1 MKPLAD
7 RLRPITLDDVVGQ
20 KHLIGNNKILR
31 RIIEKKEIP
40 NMIFFGPSGVGKTT
54 ISNIIASQTDKKLF
68 KLNATTASLKD
79 IEDITKSLDSL
90 YGYKGVVLYLD
101 EIQNF
106 NKRQQQSLLSYLEN
120 GQITLIAST
129 TENPYFSVYSAI
141 ISRCLIFE
149 FKPLDSGD
157 IYSGLKNAINTLNEE
172 KSLNITYDIDALKTI
187 SNMSKGD
194 LRKAINILDILIKST
209 LKHTIHIDLN
219 SVLELNTESF
229 FMDESKYYDYISM
242 LQKSIRGSDTDASIL
257 ALGVLLKTGHFDD
270 IIRRLLV
277 IASEDCGL
285 AMGNMYSS
293 FFSLIQSA
301 KLVGM
306 PEAKIILSHAVIL
319 LSTSPKSNSAYTA
332 ISRAIDDIEKKDIGS
347 VLNHLKDCHY
357 EGAKKLG
364 VKGYKYPHDYPNNYV
379 KQEYMPENLKGSVY
393 YTPGNN
399 KYEKALKTYWDNI
412 KNHEV
417 N

>member
-1 MKPLAD
+1 MRPLAD
-7 RLRPITLDDVVGQ
+7 KIRPKTLDNVVGQ

-54 ISNIIASQTDKKLF
+54 ISNIIVNQTDKKLF

-79 IEDITKSLDSL
+79 IEDITKKLDNL
-90 YGYKGVVLYLD
+90 YGYNGVVLYLD

-106 NKRQQQSLLSYLEN
+106 NKRQQQSLLSYIEN

-129 TENPYFSVYSAI
+129 TENPYFSVYSAL

-149 FKPLDSGD
+149 FKPLNSDD
-157 IYSGLKNAINTLNEE
+157 IFLGLKNTINSLNEQE
-172 KSLNITYDIDALKTI
+172 SLNISYDIDALKKI
-187 SNMSKGD
+187 SILSKGD
-194 LRKAINILDILIKST
+194 LRKAINILDVLIKSN
-209 LKHTIHIDLN
+209 LKHNIHIDLT

-257 ALGVLLKTGHFDD
+257 ALSVLLKTGHFDD

-293 FFSLIQSA
+293 FFSLINAA
-301 KLVGM
+301 KMVGM
-306 PEAKIILSHAVIL
+306 PEAKIILAHAVIL
-319 LSTSPKSNSAYTA
+319 LSTSPKSNSAYVA
-332 ISRAIDDIEKKDIGS
+332 ISKAFNDIEKKDIGP
-347 VLNHLKDCHY
+347 VLNHLRDCHY
-357 EGAKKLG
+357 EGSKKLG
-364 VKGYKYPHDYPNNYV
+364 ITGYKYPHDYPNHYV
-379 KQEYMPENLKGSVY
+379 KQDYMPDNLKGTTY
-393 YTPGNN
+393 YTPCDN
-399 KYEKALKTYWDNI
+399 KYENSLKEYWSKI
-412 KNHEV
+412 K
-417 N
+417 

>member
-1 MKPLAD
+1 MRPLAD
-7 RLRPITLDDVVGQ
+7 KIRPKTLDNVVGQ

-54 ISNIIASQTDKKLF
+54 ISNIIVNQTDKKLF

-79 IEDITKSLDSL
+79 IEDITKNLDNL
-90 YGYKGVVLYLD
+90 YGYNGVVLYLD

-106 NKRQQQSLLSYLEN
+106 NKRQQQSLLSYIEN

-129 TENPYFSVYSAI
+129 TENPYFSVYSAL

-149 FKPLDSGD
+149 FKPLNSDD
-157 IYSGLKNAINTLNEE
+157 IFLGLKNTINSLNEQE
-172 KSLNITYDIDALKTI
+172 SLNISYDIDALKKI
-187 SNMSKGD
+187 SILSKGD
-194 LRKAINILDILIKST
+194 LRKAINILDVLIKSN
-209 LKHTIHIDLN
+209 LKHNIHIDLT

-257 ALGVLLKTGHFDD
+257 ALSILLKTGHFDD

-293 FFSLIQSA
+293 FFSLINAA
-301 KLVGM
+301 KMVGM
-306 PEAKIILSHAVIL
+306 PEAKIILAHAVIL
-319 LSTSPKSNSAYTA
+319 LSTSPKSNSAYVA
-332 ISRAIDDIEKKDIGS
+332 ISKAFNDIEKKDIGP
-347 VLNHLKDCHY
+347 VLNHLRNCHY
-357 EGAKKLG
+357 EGSKKLG
-364 VKGYKYPHDYPNNYV
+364 ITGYKYPHDYPNHYV
-379 KQEYMPENLKGSVY
+379 KQDYMPDNLKGTTY
-393 YTPGNN
+393 YTPCDN
-399 KYEKALKTYWDNI
+399 KYENSLKEYWSKI
-412 KNHEV
+412 K
-417 N
+417 

>member
-1 MKPLAD
+1 MRPLAD
-7 RLRPITLDDVVGQ
+7 KIRPKTLDNVVGQ

-54 ISNIIASQTDKKLF
+54 ISNIIVNQTDKKLF

-79 IEDITKSLDSL
+79 IEDITKNLDNL
-90 YGYKGVVLYLD
+90 YGYNGVVLYLD

-106 NKRQQQSLLSYLEN
+106 NKRQQQSLLSYIEN

-129 TENPYFSVYSAI
+129 TENPYFSVYSAL

-149 FKPLDSGD
+149 FKPLNSDD
-157 IYSGLKNAINTLNEE
+157 IFLGLKNTINSLNEQE
-172 KSLNITYDIDALKTI
+172 SLNISYDIDALKKI
-187 SNMSKGD
+187 SILSKGD
-194 LRKAINILDILIKST
+194 LRKAINILDVLIKSN
-209 LKHTIHIDLN
+209 LRHNIHIDLT

-229 FMDESKYYDYISM
+229 FMDQSKYYDYISM

-257 ALGVLLKTGHFDD
+257 ALSVLLKTGHFDD

-293 FFSLIQSA
+293 FFSLINAA
-301 KLVGM
+301 KMVGM
-306 PEAKIILSHAVIL
+306 PEAKIILAHAVIL
-319 LSTSPKSNSAYTA
+319 LSTSPKSNSAYVA
-332 ISRAIDDIEKKDIGS
+332 ISKAFNDIEKKDIGP
-347 VLNHLKDCHY
+347 VLNHLRDCHY
-357 EGAKKLG
+357 EGSKKLG
-364 VKGYKYPHDYPNNYV
+364 ITGYKYPHDYPNHYV
-379 KQEYMPENLKGSVY
+379 KQDYMPDNLKGTTY
-393 YTPGNN
+393 YTPCDN
-399 KYEKALKTYWDNI
+399 K
-412 KNHEV
+412 
-417 N
+417 

>member
-1 MKPLAD
+1 MRPLAD
-7 RLRPITLDDVVGQ
+7 KIRPKTLDNVVGQ

-54 ISNIIASQTDKKLF
+54 ISNIIVNQTDKKLF

-79 IEDITKSLDSL
+79 IEDITKNLDNL
-90 YGYKGVVLYLD
+90 YGYNGVVLYLD

-106 NKRQQQSLLSYLEN
+106 NKRQQQSLLSYIEN

-129 TENPYFSVYSAI
+129 TENPYFSVYSAL

-149 FKPLDSGD
+149 FKPLNSDD
-157 IYSGLKNAINTLNEE
+157 IFLGLKNTINSLNEQE
-172 KSLNITYDIDALKTI
+172 SLNISYDIDALKKI
-187 SNMSKGD
+187 SILSKGD
-194 LRKAINILDILIKST
+194 LRKAINILDILIKSN
-209 LKHTIHIDLN
+209 LKHNIHIDLT

-257 ALGVLLKTGHFDD
+257 ALSVLLKTGHFDD

-293 FFSLIQSA
+293 FFSLINAA
-301 KLVGM
+301 KMVGM
-306 PEAKIILSHAVIL
+306 PEAKIILAHAVIL
-319 LSTSPKSNSAYTA
+319 LSTSPKSNSAYVA
-332 ISRAIDDIEKKDIGS
+332 ISKAFNDIEKKDIGP
-347 VLNHLKDCHY
+347 VLNHLRDCHY
-357 EGAKKLG
+357 EGSKKLG
-364 VKGYKYPHDYPNNYV
+364 ITGYKYPHDYPNHYV
-379 KQEYMPENLKGSVY
+379 KQDYMPDNLKGTTY
-393 YTPGNN
+393 YTPCDN
-399 KYEKALKTYWDNI
+399 KYENSLKEYWSKI
-412 KNHEV
+412 K
-417 N
+417 

>member
-1 MKPLAD
+1 MRPLAD
-7 RLRPITLDDVVGQ
+7 KIRPKTLDNVVGQ

-54 ISNIIASQTDKKLF
+54 ISNIIVNQTDKKLF

-79 IEDITKSLDSL
+79 IEDITKNLDNL
-90 YGYKGVVLYLD
+90 YGYNGVVLYLD

-106 NKRQQQSLLSYLEN
+106 NKRQQQSLLSYIEN

-129 TENPYFSVYSAI
+129 TENPYFSVYSAL

-149 FKPLDSGD
+149 FKPLNSDD
-157 IYSGLKNAINTLNEE
+157 IFLGLKNTINSLNEQE
-172 KSLNITYDIDALKTI
+172 SLNISNDIDALKKI
-187 SNMSKGD
+187 SILSKGD
-194 LRKAINILDILIKST
+194 LRKAINILDVLIKSN
-209 LKHTIHIDLN
+209 LKHNIHIDLT

-257 ALGVLLKTGHFDD
+257 ALSVLLKTGHFDD

-293 FFSLIQSA
+293 FFSLINAA
-301 KLVGM
+301 KMVGM
-306 PEAKIILSHAVIL
+306 PEAKIILAHAVIL
-319 LSTSPKSNSAYTA
+319 LSTSPKSNSAYVA
-332 ISRAIDDIEKKDIGS
+332 ISKAFNDIEKKDIGP
-347 VLNHLKDCHY
+347 VLNHLRDCHY
-357 EGAKKLG
+357 EGSKKLG
-364 VKGYKYPHDYPNNYV
+364 ITGYKYPHDYPNHYV
-379 KQEYMPENLKGSVY
+379 KQDYMPDNLKGTTY
-393 YTPGNN
+393 YTPCDN
-399 KYEKALKTYWDNI
+399 KYENSLKEYWSKI
-412 KNHEV
+412 K
-417 N
+417 

>member
-1 MKPLAD
+1 MRPLAD
-7 RLRPITLDDVVGQ
+7 KIRPKTLDNVVGQ

-54 ISNIIASQTDKKLF
+54 ISNIIVNQTDKKLF

-79 IEDITKSLDSL
+79 IEDITKNLDNL
-90 YGYKGVVLYLD
+90 YGYNGVVLYLD

-106 NKRQQQSLLSYLEN
+106 NKRQQQSLLSYIEN

-129 TENPYFSVYSAI
+129 TENPYFSVYSAL

-149 FKPLDSGD
+149 FKPLNSDD
-157 IYSGLKNAINTLNEE
+157 IFLGLKNTINSLNEQE
-172 KSLNITYDIDALKTI
+172 SLNISYDIDALKKI
-187 SNMSKGD
+187 SILSKGD
-194 LRKAINILDILIKST
+194 LRKAINILDVLIKSN
-209 LKHTIHIDLN
+209 LRHNIHIDLT

-229 FMDESKYYDYISM
+229 FMDQSKYYDYISM

-257 ALGVLLKTGHFDD
+257 ALSVLLKTGHFDD

-293 FFSLIQSA
+293 FFSLINAA
-301 KLVGM
+301 KMVGM
-306 PEAKIILSHAVIL
+306 PEAKIILAHAVIL
-319 LSTSPKSNSAYTA
+319 LSTSPKSNSAYVA
-332 ISRAIDDIEKKDIGS
+332 ISKAFNDIEKKDIGP
-347 VLNHLKDCHY
+347 VLNHLRDCHY
-357 EGAKKLG
+357 EGSKKLG
-364 VKGYKYPHDYPNNYV
+364 ITGYKYPHDYPNHYV
-379 KQEYMPENLKGSVY
+379 KQDYMPDNLKGTTY
-393 YTPGNN
+393 YTPCNN
-399 KYEKALKTYWDNI
+399 KYENSLKEYWSKI
-412 KNHEV
+412 K
-417 N
+417 

>member
-1 MKPLAD
+1 MRPLAD
-7 RLRPITLDDVVGQ
+7 KIRPKTLDNVVGQ

-54 ISNIIASQTDKKLF
+54 ISNIIVNQTDKKLF

-79 IEDITKSLDSL
+79 IEDITKNLDNL
-90 YGYKGVVLYLD
+90 YGYNGVVLYLD

-106 NKRQQQSLLSYLEN
+106 NKRQQQSLLSYIEN

-129 TENPYFSVYSAI
+129 TENPYFSVYSAL

-149 FKPLDSGD
+149 FKPLNSDD
-157 IYSGLKNAINTLNEE
+157 IFLGLKNTINSLSEQE
-172 KSLNITYDIDALKTI
+172 SLNISYDIDALKKI
-187 SNMSKGD
+187 SILSKGD
-194 LRKAINILDILIKST
+194 LRKAINILDVLIKSN
-209 LKHTIHIDLN
+209 LRHNIHIDLT

-229 FMDESKYYDYISM
+229 FMDQSKYYDYISM

-257 ALGVLLKTGHFDD
+257 ALSVLLKTGHFDD

-293 FFSLIQSA
+293 FFSLINAA
-301 KLVGM
+301 KMVGM
-306 PEAKIILSHAVIL
+306 PEAKIILAHAVIL
-319 LSTSPKSNSAYTA
+319 LSTSPKSNSAYVA
-332 ISRAIDDIEKKDIGS
+332 ISKAFNDIEKKDIGP
-347 VLNHLKDCHY
+347 VLNHLRDCHY
-357 EGAKKLG
+357 EGSKKLG
-364 VKGYKYPHDYPNNYV
+364 ITGYKYPHDYPNHYV
-379 KQEYMPENLKGSVY
+379 KQDYMPDNLKGTTY
-393 YTPGNN
+393 YTPCDN
-399 KYEKALKTYWDNI
+399 KYENSLKEYWSKI
-412 KNHEV
+412 K
-417 N
+417 

>member
-1 MKPLAD
+1 MRPLAD
-7 RLRPITLDDVVGQ
+7 KIRPKTLDNVVGQ

-54 ISNIIASQTDKKLF
+54 ISNIIVNQTDKKLF

-79 IEDITKSLDSL
+79 IEDITKNLDNL
-90 YGYKGVVLYLD
+90 YGYNGVVLYLD

-106 NKRQQQSLLSYLEN
+106 NKRQQQSLLSYIEN

-129 TENPYFSVYSAI
+129 TENPYFSVYSAL

-149 FKPLDSGD
+149 FKPLNSDD
-157 IYSGLKNAINTLNEE
+157 IFLGLKNTINSLNEQE
-172 KSLNITYDIDALKTI
+172 SLNISYDIDALKKI
-187 SNMSKGD
+187 SILSKGD
-194 LRKAINILDILIKST
+194 LRKAINILDVLIKSN
-209 LKHTIHIDLN
+209 LRHNIHIDLT

-229 FMDESKYYDYISM
+229 FMDQSKYYDYISM

-257 ALGVLLKTGHFDD
+257 ALSVLLKTGHLDD

-293 FFSLIQSA
+293 FFSLINAA
-301 KLVGM
+301 KMVGM
-306 PEAKIILSHAVIL
+306 PEAKIILAHAVIL
-319 LSTSPKSNSAYTA
+319 LSTSPKSNSAYVA
-332 ISRAIDDIEKKDIGS
+332 ISKAFNDIEKKDIGP
-347 VLNHLKDCHY
+347 VLNHLRDCHY
-357 EGAKKLG
+357 EGSKKLG
-364 VKGYKYPHDYPNNYV
+364 ITGYKYPHDYPNHYV
-379 KQEYMPENLKGSVY
+379 KQDYMPDNLKGTTY
-393 YTPGNN
+393 YTPCDN
-399 KYEKALKTYWDNI
+399 KYENSLKEYWSKI
-412 KNHEV
+412 R
-417 N
+417 

>member
-1 MKPLAD
+1 MRPLAD
-7 RLRPITLDDVVGQ
+7 KIRPKTLDNVVGQ

-54 ISNIIASQTDKKLF
+54 ISNIIVNQTDKKLF

-79 IEDITKSLDSL
+79 IEDITKNLDNL
-90 YGYKGVVLYLD
+90 YGYNGVVLYLD

-106 NKRQQQSLLSYLEN
+106 NKRQQQSLLSYIEN

-129 TENPYFSVYSAI
+129 TENPYFSVYSAL

-149 FKPLDSGD
+149 FKPLNSDD
-157 IYSGLKNAINTLNEE
+157 IFLGLKNTINSLNEQE
-172 KSLNITYDIDALKTI
+172 SLNISYDIDALKKI
-187 SNMSKGD
+187 SILSKGD
-194 LRKAINILDILIKST
+194 LRKAINILDILIKSN
-209 LKHTIHIDLN
+209 LKHNIHIDLT

-257 ALGVLLKTGHFDD
+257 ALSVLLKTGHFDD

-293 FFSLIQSA
+293 FFSLINAA
-301 KLVGM
+301 KMVGM
-306 PEAKIILSHAVIL
+306 PEAKIILAHAVIL
-319 LSTSPKSNSAYTA
+319 LSTSPKSNSAYVA
-332 ISRAIDDIEKKDIGS
+332 ISKAFNDIEKKDIGP
-347 VLNHLKDCHY
+347 VLNHLRDCHY
-357 EGAKKLG
+357 EGSKKLG
-364 VKGYKYPHDYPNNYV
+364 ITGYKYPHDYPNHYV
-379 KQEYMPENLKGSVY
+379 KQDYMPDNLRGTTY
-393 YTPGNN
+393 YTPCDN
-399 KYEKALKTYWDNI
+399 KYENSLKEYWSKI
-412 KNHEV
+412 K
-417 N
+417 

>member
-1 MKPLAD
+1 MRPLAD
-7 RLRPITLDDVVGQ
+7 KIRPKTLDNVVGQ

-54 ISNIIASQTDKKLF
+54 ISNIIVNQTDKKLF

-79 IEDITKSLDSL
+79 IEDITKNLDNL
-90 YGYKGVVLYLD
+90 YGYNGVVLYLD

-106 NKRQQQSLLSYLEN
+106 NKRQQRSLLSYIEN

-129 TENPYFSVYSAI
+129 TENPYFSVYSAL

-149 FKPLDSGD
+149 FKPLNSDD
-157 IYSGLKNAINTLNEE
+157 IFFGLKNTINSLNEQE
-172 KSLNITYDIDALKTI
+172 SLNISYDIDALKKI
-187 SNMSKGD
+187 SILSKGD
-194 LRKAINILDILIKST
+194 LRKAINILDVLIKSN
-209 LKHTIHIDLN
+209 LRHNIHIDLT

-229 FMDESKYYDYISM
+229 FMDQSKYYDYISM

-257 ALGVLLKTGHFDD
+257 ALSVLLKTGHFDD

-293 FFSLIQSA
+293 FFSLINAA
-301 KLVGM
+301 KMVGM
-306 PEAKIILSHAVIL
+306 PEAKIILAHAVIL
-319 LSTSPKSNSAYTA
+319 LSTSPKSNSAYVA
-332 ISRAIDDIEKKDIGS
+332 ISKAFNDIEKKDIGP
-347 VLNHLKDCHY
+347 VLNHLRDCHY
-357 EGAKKLG
+357 EGSKKLG
-364 VKGYKYPHDYPNNYV
+364 ITGYKYPHDYPNHYV
-379 KQEYMPENLKGSVY
+379 KQDYMPDNLKGTTY
-393 YTPGNN
+393 YTPCDN
-399 KYEKALKTYWDNI
+399 KYENSLKEYWSKI
-412 KNHEV
+412 K
-417 N
+417 

>member
-1 MKPLAD
+1 MKPFAD
-7 RLRPITLDDVVGQ
+7 RLRPVTLDNVVGQ
-20 KHLIGNNKILR
+20 KHLIGENKILR

-54 ISNIIASQTDKKLF
+54 ISNIIANQTDKKLF

-129 TENPYFSVYSAI
+129 IENPYFSVYSAI

-149 FKPLDSGD
+149 FKSLNLED
-157 IYSGLKNAINTLNEE
+157 IYSGLENAINTLNKEE
-172 KSLNITYDIDALKTI
+172 SLNITYDINALRTI
-187 SNMSKGD
+187 SNMAKGD
-194 LRKAINILDILIKST
+194 LRKALNILDILVKSN
-209 LKHTIHIDLN
+209 LKDNIHIDLD

-257 ALGVLLKTGHFDD
+257 ALSVLLKTGHFED

-293 FFSLIQSA
+293 FFSLINAA
-301 KLVGM
+301 KMVGM

-332 ISRAIDDIEKKDIGS
+332 ISKAFNDVETNDIGS

-364 VKGYKYPHDYPNNYV
+364 VKGYKYPHDYPNHYV
-379 KQEYMPENLKGSVY
+379 KQDYMPDNLKGSIY
-393 YTPGNN
+393 YTPCNN
-399 KYEKALKTYWDNI
+399 KYENSLKAYWDKI
-412 KNHEV
+412 KN
-417 N
+417 NNSN

>member
-1 MKPLAD
+1 MRPLAD
-7 RLRPITLDDVVGQ
+7 KIRPKTLDNVVGQ

-54 ISNIIASQTDKKLF
+54 ISNIIVNQTDKKLF

-79 IEDITKSLDSL
+79 IEDITKNLDNL
-90 YGYKGVVLYLD
+90 YGYNGVVLYLD

-106 NKRQQQSLLSYLEN
+106 NKRQQQSLLSYIEN

-129 TENPYFSVYSAI
+129 TENPYFSVYSAL

-149 FKPLDSGD
+149 FKPLNSDD
-157 IYSGLKNAINTLNEE
+157 IFLGLKNTINSLNEQE
-172 KSLNITYDIDALKTI
+172 SLNISYDIDALKKI
-187 SNMSKGD
+187 SILSKGD
-194 LRKAINILDILIKST
+194 LRKAINILDVLIKSN
-209 LKHTIHIDLN
+209 LRHNIHIDLT

-229 FMDESKYYDYISM
+229 FMDQSKYYDYISM

-257 ALGVLLKTGHFDD
+257 ALSVLLKTGHFDD

-293 FFSLIQSA
+293 FFSLINAA
-301 KLVGM
+301 KMVGM
-306 PEAKIILSHAVIL
+306 PEAKIILAHAVIL
-319 LSTSPKSNSAYTA
+319 LSTSPKSNSAYVA
-332 ISRAIDDIEKKDIGS
+332 ISKAFNDIEKKDIGP
-347 VLNHLKDCHY
+347 VLNHLRDCHY
-357 EGAKKLG
+357 EGSKKLG
-364 VKGYKYPHDYPNNYV
+364 ITGYTYPHDYPNHYV
-379 KQEYMPENLKGSVY
+379 KQDYMPDNLKGTTY
-393 YTPGNN
+393 YTPCDN
-399 KYEKALKTYWDNI
+399 KYENSLKEYWSKI
-412 KNHEV
+412 K
-417 N
+417 

>member
-1 MKPLAD
+1 MRPLAD
-7 RLRPITLDDVVGQ
+7 KIRPKTLDNVVGQ

-54 ISNIIASQTDKKLF
+54 ISNIIVNQTDKKLF

-79 IEDITKSLDSL
+79 IEDITKNLDNL
-90 YGYKGVVLYLD
+90 YGYNGVVLYLD

-106 NKRQQQSLLSYLEN
+106 NKRQQQSLLSYIEN

-129 TENPYFSVYSAI
+129 TENPYFSVYSAL

-149 FKPLDSGD
+149 FKPLNSDD
-157 IYSGLKNAINTLNEE
+157 IFLGLKNTINSLNEQE
-172 KSLNITYDIDALKTI
+172 SLNISYDIDALKKI
-187 SNMSKGD
+187 SILSKGD
-194 LRKAINILDILIKST
+194 LRKAINILDILIKSN
-209 LKHTIHIDLN
+209 LKHNIHIDLT

-257 ALGVLLKTGHFDD
+257 ALSVLLKTGHFDD

-293 FFSLIQSA
+293 FFSLINAA
-301 KLVGM
+301 KMVGM
-306 PEAKIILSHAVIL
+306 PEAKIILAHAVIL
-319 LSTSPKSNSAYTA
+319 LSTSPKSNSAYVA
-332 ISRAIDDIEKKDIGS
+332 ISKAFNDIEKKDIGP
-347 VLNHLKDCHY
+347 VLNHLRNCHY
-357 EGAKKLG
+357 EGSKKLG
-364 VKGYKYPHDYPNNYV
+364 ITGYKYPHDYPNHYV
-379 KQEYMPENLKGSVY
+379 KQDYMPDNLKGTTY
-393 YTPGNN
+393 YTPCDN
-399 KYEKALKTYWDNI
+399 KYENSLKEYWSKI
-412 KNHEV
+412 K
-417 N
+417 

>member
-1 MKPLAD
+1 MRPLAD
-7 RLRPITLDDVVGQ
+7 KIRPKTLDNVVGQ

-54 ISNIIASQTDKKLF
+54 ISNIIVNQTDKKLF

-79 IEDITKSLDSL
+79 IEDITKNLDNL
-90 YGYKGVVLYLD
+90 YGYNGVVLYLD

-106 NKRQQQSLLSYLEN
+106 NKRQQQSLLSYIEN

-129 TENPYFSVYSAI
+129 TENPYFSVYSAL

-149 FKPLDSGD
+149 FKPLNSDD
-157 IYSGLKNAINTLNEE
+157 IFLGLKNTINSLNEQE
-172 KSLNITYDIDALKTI
+172 SLNISYDIDALKKI
-187 SNMSKGD
+187 SILSKGD
-194 LRKAINILDILIKST
+194 LRKAINILDVLIKSN
-209 LKHTIHIDLN
+209 LRHNIHIDLT

-229 FMDESKYYDYISM
+229 FMDQSKYYDYISM

-257 ALGVLLKTGHFDD
+257 ALSVLLKTGHFDD

-293 FFSLIQSA
+293 FFSLINAA
-301 KLVGM
+301 KMVGM
-306 PEAKIILSHAVIL
+306 PEAKIILAHAVIL
-319 LSTSPKSNSAYTA
+319 LSTSPKSNSAYVA
-332 ISRAIDDIEKKDIGS
+332 ISKAFNDIEKKDIGP
-347 VLNHLKDCHY
+347 VLNHLRDCHY
-357 EGAKKLG
+357 EGSKKLG
-364 VKGYKYPHDYPNNYV
+364 ITGYKYPHDYPDHYV
-379 KQEYMPENLKGSVY
+379 KQDYMPDNLKGTTY
-393 YTPGNN
+393 YTPCDN
-399 KYEKALKTYWDNI
+399 KYENSLKEYWSKI
-412 KNHEV
+412 K
-417 N
+417 

>member
-1 MKPLAD
+1 MRPLAD
-7 RLRPITLDDVVGQ
+7 KIRPKTLDNVVGQ

-54 ISNIIASQTDKKLF
+54 ISNIIVNQTDKKLF

-79 IEDITKSLDSL
+79 IEDITKNLDNL
-90 YGYKGVVLYLD
+90 YGYNGVVLYLD

-106 NKRQQQSLLSYLEN
+106 NKRQQQSLLSYIEN

-129 TENPYFSVYSAI
+129 TENPYFSVYSAL

-149 FKPLDSGD
+149 FKPLNSDD
-157 IYSGLKNAINTLNEE
+157 IFLGLKNTINSLNEQE
-172 KSLNITYDIDALKTI
+172 SLNISYDIDALKKI
-187 SNMSKGD
+187 SILSKGD
-194 LRKAINILDILIKST
+194 LRKAINILDVLIKSN
-209 LKHTIHIDLN
+209 LKHNIHIDLT

-257 ALGVLLKTGHFDD
+257 ALSVLLKTGHFDD

-293 FFSLIQSA
+293 FFSLINAA
-301 KLVGM
+301 KMVGM
-306 PEAKIILSHAVIL
+306 PEAKIILAHAVIL
-319 LSTSPKSNSAYTA
+319 LSTSPKSNSAYVA
-332 ISRAIDDIEKKDIGS
+332 ISKAFNDIEKKYIGP
-347 VLNHLKDCHY
+347 VLNHLRDCHY
-357 EGAKKLG
+357 EGSKKLG
-364 VKGYKYPHDYPNNYV
+364 ITGYKYPHDYPNHYV
-379 KQEYMPENLKGSVY
+379 KQDYMPDNLKGTTY
-393 YTPGNN
+393 YTPCDN
-399 KYEKALKTYWDNI
+399 KYENSLKEYWSKI
-412 KNHEV
+412 K
-417 N
+417 

>member
-1 MKPLAD
+1 MRPLAD
-7 RLRPITLDDVVGQ
+7 KIRPKTLDNVVGQ

-54 ISNIIASQTDKKLF
+54 ISNIIVNQTDKKLF

-79 IEDITKSLDSL
+79 IEDITKNLDNL
-90 YGYKGVVLYLD
+90 YGYNGVVLYLY

-106 NKRQQQSLLSYLEN
+106 NKRQQQSILSYIEN

-129 TENPYFSVYSAI
+129 TENPYFSVYSAL

-149 FKPLDSGD
+149 FKPLNSDD
-157 IYSGLKNAINTLNEE
+157 IFLGLKNTINSLNEQE
-172 KSLNITYDIDALKTI
+172 SLNISYDIDALKKI
-187 SNMSKGD
+187 SILSKGD
-194 LRKAINILDILIKST
+194 LRKAINILDVLIKSN
-209 LKHTIHIDLN
+209 LKHNIHIDLT

-257 ALGVLLKTGHFDD
+257 ALSVLLKTGHFDD

-293 FFSLIQSA
+293 FFSLINAA
-301 KLVGM
+301 KMVGM
-306 PEAKIILSHAVIL
+306 PEAKIILAHAVIL
-319 LSTSPKSNSAYTA
+319 LSTSPKSNSAYVA
-332 ISRAIDDIEKKDIGS
+332 ISKAFNDIEKKDIGP
-347 VLNHLKDCHY
+347 VLNHLRDCHY
-357 EGAKKLG
+357 EGSKKLG
-364 VKGYKYPHDYPNNYV
+364 ITGYKYPHDYPNHYV
-379 KQEYMPENLKGSVY
+379 KQDYMPDNLKGTTY
-393 YTPGNN
+393 YTPCDN
-399 KYEKALKTYWDNI
+399 KYENSLKEYWSKI
-412 KNHEV
+412 K
-417 N
+417 

>member
-1 MKPLAD
+1 MRPLAD
-7 RLRPITLDDVVGQ
+7 KIRPKTLDNVVGQ

-54 ISNIIASQTDKKLF
+54 ISNIIVNQTDKKLF

-79 IEDITKSLDSL
+79 IEDITKNLDNL
-90 YGYKGVVLYLD
+90 YGYNGVVLYLD

-106 NKRQQQSLLSYLEN
+106 NKRQQQSLLSYIEN

-129 TENPYFSVYSAI
+129 TENPYFSVYSAL

-149 FKPLDSGD
+149 FKPLNSDD
-157 IYSGLKNAINTLNEE
+157 IFFGLKNTINSLNEQE
-172 KSLNITYDIDALKTI
+172 SLNISYDIDALKKI
-187 SNMSKGD
+187 SILSKGD
-194 LRKAINILDILIKST
+194 LRKAINILDVLIKSN
-209 LKHTIHIDLN
+209 LKHNIHIDLT

-257 ALGVLLKTGHFDD
+257 ALSVLLKTGHFDD

-293 FFSLIQSA
+293 FFSLINAA
-301 KLVGM
+301 KMVGM
-306 PEAKIILSHAVIL
+306 PEAKIILAHAVIL
-319 LSTSPKSNSAYTA
+319 LSTSPKSNSAYVA
-332 ISRAIDDIEKKDIGS
+332 ISKAFNDIEKKDIGP
-347 VLNHLKDCHY
+347 VLNHLRDCHY
-357 EGAKKLG
+357 EGSKKLG
-364 VKGYKYPHDYPNNYV
+364 ITGYKYPHDYPNHYV
-379 KQEYMPENLKGSVY
+379 KQDYMPDNLKGTTY
-393 YTPGNN
+393 YTPCDN
-399 KYEKALKTYWDNI
+399 KYENSLKEYWSKI
-412 KNHEV
+412 K
-417 N
+417 

>member
-1 MKPLAD
+1 MRPLAD
-7 RLRPITLDDVVGQ
+7 KIRPKTLDNVVGQ

-54 ISNIIASQTDKKLF
+54 ISNIIVNQTDKKLF

-79 IEDITKSLDSL
+79 IEDITKNLDNL
-90 YGYKGVVLYLD
+90 YGYNGVVLYLD

-106 NKRQQQSLLSYLEN
+106 NKRQQQSLLSYIEN

-129 TENPYFSVYSAI
+129 TENPYFSVYSAL

-149 FKPLDSGD
+149 FKPLNSDD
-157 IYSGLKNAINTLNEE
+157 IFFGLKNTINSLNEQE
-172 KSLNITYDIDALKTI
+172 SLNISYDIDALKKI
-187 SNMSKGD
+187 SILSKGD
-194 LRKAINILDILIKST
+194 LRKAINILDVLIKSN
-209 LKHTIHIDLN
+209 LKHNIHIDLT

-257 ALGVLLKTGHFDD
+257 ALSVLLKTEHFDD

-293 FFSLIQSA
+293 FFSLINAA
-301 KLVGM
+301 KMVGM
-306 PEAKIILSHAVIL
+306 PEAKIILAHAVIL
-319 LSTSPKSNSAYTA
+319 LSTSPKSNSAYVA
-332 ISRAIDDIEKKDIGS
+332 ISKAFNDIEKKDIGP
-347 VLNHLKDCHY
+347 VLNHLRDCHY
-357 EGAKKLG
+357 AGSKRLG
-364 VKGYKYPHDYPNNYV
+364 ITGYKYPHDYPNHYV
-379 KQEYMPENLKGSVY
+379 KQDYMPDNLKGTTY
-393 YTPGNN
+393 YTPCDN
-399 KYEKALKTYWDNI
+399 KYENSLKEYWSKI
-412 KNHEV
+412 K
-417 N
+417 

>member
-7 RLRPITLDDVVGQ
+7 RLRPKTLDEVVGQ
-20 KHLIGNNKILR
+20 KHLIGNNKILN
-31 RIIEKKEIP
+31 RIIKNKQIP

-54 ISNIIASQTDKKLF
+54 ISNIIANQTDKKLF

-79 IEDITKSLDSL
+79 IEEITKSLDTL
-90 YGYKGVVLYLD
+90 YGFNGIVLYLD

-141 ISRCLIFE
+141 LSRCLIFE
-149 FKPLDSGD
+149 FKPLDNED
-157 IYSGLKNAINTLNEE
+157 IVLGLKNAISTLKNEI
-172 KSLNITYDIDALKTI
+172 NITYDIEALKTI
-187 SNMSKGD
+187 SNIAKGD
-194 LRKAINILDILIKST
+194 LRKALNILDILIKSN
-209 LKHTIHIDLN
+209 LNHEIHIDLD
-219 SVLELNTESF
+219 SVLELNTNSF

-242 LQKSIRGSDTDASIL
+242 LQKSIRGSDVDASIL

-270 IIRRLLV
+270 IIRRLLI

-285 AMGNMYSS
+285 AMGNMYST
-293 FFSLIQSA
+293 FFSLINAA
-301 KLVGM
+301 KMVGM
-306 PEAKIILSHAVIL
+306 PEARIILSHAVIL

-332 ISRAIDDIEKKDIGS
+332 ISKAFYDIENKDIGP

-357 EGAKKLG
+357 DGAKKLG
-364 VKGYKYPHDYPNNYV
+364 VTGYKYPHDYPNNYV
-379 KQEYMPENLKGSVY
+379 KQDYMPDNLKGTIY
-393 YTPGNN
+393 YTPCDN
-399 KYEKALKTYWDNI
+399 KYENSLKNYWDKI
-412 KNHEV
+412 KN
-417 N
+417 NNSN

>member
-1 MKPLAD
+1 MRPLAD
-7 RLRPITLDDVVGQ
+7 KIRPKTLDTVVGQ

-54 ISNIIASQTDKKLF
+54 ISNIIVNQTDKKLF

-79 IEDITKSLDSL
+79 IEDITKNLDNL
-90 YGYKGVVLYLD
+90 YGYNGVVLYLD

-106 NKRQQQSLLSYLEN
+106 NKRQQQSLLSYIEN

-129 TENPYFSVYSAI
+129 TENPYFSVYSAL

-149 FKPLDSGD
+149 FKPLNSDD
-157 IYSGLKNAINTLNEE
+157 IFLGLKNTINSLNEQE
-172 KSLNITYDIDALKTI
+172 SLNISYDIDALKKI
-187 SNMSKGD
+187 SILSKGD
-194 LRKAINILDILIKST
+194 LRKAINILDVLIKSN
-209 LKHTIHIDLN
+209 LRHNIHIDLT

-229 FMDESKYYDYISM
+229 FMDQSKYYDYISM

-257 ALGVLLKTGHFDD
+257 ALSVLLKTGHFDD

-293 FFSLIQSA
+293 FFSLINAA
-301 KLVGM
+301 KMVGM
-306 PEAKIILSHAVIL
+306 PEAKIILAHAVIL
-319 LSTSPKSNSAYTA
+319 LSTSPKSNSAYVA
-332 ISRAIDDIEKKDIGS
+332 ISKAFNDIEKKDIGP
-347 VLNHLKDCHY
+347 VLNHLRDCHY
-357 EGAKKLG
+357 EGSKKLG
-364 VKGYKYPHDYPNNYV
+364 ITGYKYPHDYPNHYV
-379 KQEYMPENLKGSVY
+379 KQDYMPDNLKGTTY
-393 YTPGNN
+393 YTPCDN
-399 KYEKALKTYWDNI
+399 KYENSLKEYWSKI
-412 KNHEV
+412 K
-417 N
+417 

>member
-1 MKPLAD
+1 MRPLAD
-7 RLRPITLDDVVGQ
+7 KIRPKTLDNVVGQ

-54 ISNIIASQTDKKLF
+54 ISNIIVNQTDKKLF

-79 IEDITKSLDSL
+79 IEDITKNLDNL
-90 YGYKGVVLYLD
+90 YGYNGVVLYLD

-106 NKRQQQSLLSYLEN
+106 NKRQQQSLLSYIEN

-129 TENPYFSVYSAI
+129 TENPYFSVYSAL

-149 FKPLDSGD
+149 FKPLNSDD
-157 IYSGLKNAINTLNEE
+157 IFLGLKNTINSLNEQE
-172 KSLNITYDIDALKTI
+172 SLNISYDIDALKKI
-187 SNMSKGD
+187 SILSKGD
-194 LRKAINILDILIKST
+194 LRKAINILDVLIKSN
-209 LKHTIHIDLN
+209 LRHNIHIDLT

-229 FMDESKYYDYISM
+229 FMDQSKYYDYISM

-257 ALGVLLKTGHFDD
+257 ALSVLLKTGHFDD

-293 FFSLIQSA
+293 FFSLINAA
-301 KLVGM
+301 KMVGM
-306 PEAKIILSHAVIL
+306 PEAKIILAHAVIL
-319 LSTSPKSNSAYTA
+319 LSTSPKSNSAYVA
-332 ISRAIDDIEKKDIGS
+332 ISKAFIDIEKKDIGP
-347 VLNHLKDCHY
+347 VLNHLRDCHY
-357 EGAKKLG
+357 EGSKKLG
-364 VKGYKYPHDYPNNYV
+364 ITGYKYPHDYPNHYV
-379 KQEYMPENLKGSVY
+379 KQDYMPDNLKGTTY
-393 YTPGNN
+393 YTPCDN
-399 KYEKALKTYWDNI
+399 KYENSLKEYWSKI
-412 KNHEV
+412 K
-417 N
+417 

>member
-7 RLRPITLDDVVGQ
+7 KIRPKTLDNVVGQ

-54 ISNIIASQTDKKLF
+54 ISNIIVNQTDKKLF

-79 IEDITKSLDSL
+79 IEDITKNLDNL
-90 YGYKGVVLYLD
+90 YSYNGVVLYLD

-106 NKRQQQSLLSYLEN
+106 NKRQQQSLLSYIEN

-129 TENPYFSVYSAI
+129 TENPYFSVYSAL

-149 FKPLDSGD
+149 FKPLNSDD
-157 IYSGLKNAINTLNEE
+157 IFLGLKNTINSLNEQE
-172 KSLNITYDIDALKTI
+172 SLNISYDIDALKKI
-187 SNMSKGD
+187 SILSKGD
-194 LRKAINILDILIKST
+194 LRKAINILDVLIKSN
-209 LKHTIHIDLN
+209 LRHNIHIDLT

-229 FMDESKYYDYISM
+229 FMDQSKYYDYISM

-257 ALGVLLKTGHFDD
+257 ALSVLLKTGHFDD

-293 FFSLIQSA
+293 FFSLINAA
-301 KLVGM
+301 KMVGM
-306 PEAKIILSHAVIL
+306 PEAKIILAHAVIL
-319 LSTSPKSNSAYTA
+319 LSTSPKSNSAYVA
-332 ISRAIDDIEKKDIGS
+332 ISKAFNDIEKKDIGP
-347 VLNHLKDCHY
+347 VLNHLRDCHY
-357 EGAKKLG
+357 EGSKKLG
-364 VKGYKYPHDYPNNYV
+364 ITGYKYPHDYPNHYV
-379 KQEYMPENLKGSVY
+379 KQDYMPDNLKGTTY
-393 YTPGNN
+393 YTPCDN
-399 KYEKALKTYWDNI
+399 KYENSLKEYWSKI
-412 KNHEV
+412 K
-417 N
+417 

>member
-1 MKPLAD
+1 MRPLAD
-7 RLRPITLDDVVGQ
+7 KIRPKTLDNVVGQ

-54 ISNIIASQTDKKLF
+54 ISNIIVNQTDKKLF

-79 IEDITKSLDSL
+79 IEDITKNLDNL
-90 YGYKGVVLYLD
+90 YGYNGVVLYLD

-106 NKRQQQSLLSYLEN
+106 NKRQQQSLLSYIEN

-129 TENPYFSVYSAI
+129 TENPYFSVYSAL

-149 FKPLDSGD
+149 FKPLNSDD
-157 IYSGLKNAINTLNEE
+157 IFLGLKNTINSLNEQE
-172 KSLNITYDIDALKTI
+172 SLNISYDIDALKKI
-187 SNMSKGD
+187 SILSKGD
-194 LRKAINILDILIKST
+194 LRKAINILDVLIKSN
-209 LKHTIHIDLN
+209 LKHNIHIDLT

-257 ALGVLLKTGHFDD
+257 ALSVLLKTGHFDD

-285 AMGNMYSS
+285 AMVNMYSS
-293 FFSLIQSA
+293 FFSLINAA
-301 KLVGM
+301 KMVGM
-306 PEAKIILSHAVIL
+306 PEAKIILAHAVIL
-319 LSTSPKSNSAYTA
+319 LSTSPKSNSAYVA
-332 ISRAIDDIEKKDIGS
+332 ISKAFNDIEKKDIGP
-347 VLNHLKDCHY
+347 VLNHLRDCHY
-357 EGAKKLG
+357 EGSKKLG
-364 VKGYKYPHDYPNNYV
+364 ITGYKYPHDYPNHYV
-379 KQEYMPENLKGSVY
+379 KQDYMPDNLKGTTY
-393 YTPGNN
+393 YTPCDN
-399 KYEKALKTYWDNI
+399 KYENSLKEYWSKI
-412 KNHEV
+412 K
-417 N
+417 

>member
-1 MKPLAD
+1 MRPLAD
-7 RLRPITLDDVVGQ
+7 KIRPKTLDNVVGQ

-54 ISNIIASQTDKKLF
+54 ISNIIVNQTDKKLF

-79 IEDITKSLDSL
+79 IEDITKNLDNL
-90 YGYKGVVLYLD
+90 YGYNGVVLYLD

-106 NKRQQQSLLSYLEN
+106 NKRQQQSLLSYIEN

-129 TENPYFSVYSAI
+129 TENPYFSVYSAL

-149 FKPLDSGD
+149 FKPLNSDD
-157 IYSGLKNAINTLNEE
+157 IFLGLKNTINSLNEQE
-172 KSLNITYDIDALKTI
+172 SLNISYDIDALKKI
-187 SNMSKGD
+187 SILSKGD
-194 LRKAINILDILIKST
+194 LRKAINILDVLIKSN
-209 LKHTIHIDLN
+209 LRHNIHIDLT

-229 FMDESKYYDYISM
+229 FMDQSKYYDYISM

-257 ALGVLLKTGHFDD
+257 ALSVLLKTGHFDD

-293 FFSLIQSA
+293 FFSLINAA
-301 KLVGM
+301 KMVGM
-306 PEAKIILSHAVIL
+306 PEAKIILAHAVIL
-319 LSTSPKSNSAYTA
+319 LSTSPKSNSAYVA
-332 ISRAIDDIEKKDIGS
+332 ISKAFNDIEKKDIGP
-347 VLNHLKDCHY
+347 VLNHLRDCHY
-357 EGAKKLG
+357 EGSKKLG
-364 VKGYKYPHDYPNNYV
+364 ITGYKYPHDYPNHYV
-379 KQEYMPENLKGSVY
+379 KQDYMPDNLKGTTY
-393 YTPGNN
+393 YTPCDN
-399 KYEKALKTYWDNI
+399 KYENSLKEYWSKI
-412 KNHEV
+412 R
-417 N
+417 

>member
-1 MKPLAD
+1 MRPLAD
-7 RLRPITLDDVVGQ
+7 KIRPKTLDNVVGQ

-54 ISNIIASQTDKKLF
+54 ISNIIVNQTDKKLF

-79 IEDITKSLDSL
+79 IEDITKNLDNL
-90 YGYKGVVLYLD
+90 YGYNGVVLYLD

-106 NKRQQQSLLSYLEN
+106 NKRQQQSLLSYIEN

-129 TENPYFSVYSAI
+129 TENPYFSVYSAL

-149 FKPLDSGD
+149 FKPLNSDD
-157 IYSGLKNAINTLNEE
+157 IFLGLKNTINSLNEQE
-172 KSLNITYDIDALKTI
+172 SLNISYDIDALKKI
-187 SNMSKGD
+187 SILSKGD
-194 LRKAINILDILIKST
+194 LRKAINILDVFIKSN
-209 LKHTIHIDLN
+209 LRHNIHIDLT

-229 FMDESKYYDYISM
+229 FMDQSKYYDYISM

-257 ALGVLLKTGHFDD
+257 ALSVLLKTGHFDD

-293 FFSLIQSA
+293 FFSLINAA
-301 KLVGM
+301 KMVGM
-306 PEAKIILSHAVIL
+306 PEAKIILAHAVIL
-319 LSTSPKSNSAYTA
+319 LSTSPKSNSAYVA
-332 ISRAIDDIEKKDIGS
+332 ISKAFNDIEKKDIGP
-347 VLNHLKDCHY
+347 VLNHLRDCHY
-357 EGAKKLG
+357 EGSKKLG
-364 VKGYKYPHDYPNNYV
+364 ITGYKYPHDYPNHYV
-379 KQEYMPENLKGSVY
+379 KQDYMPDNLKGTTY
-393 YTPGNN
+393 YTPCDN
-399 KYEKALKTYWDNI
+399 KYENSLKEYWSKI
-412 KNHEV
+412 R
-417 N
+417 

>member
-1 MKPLAD
+1 MRPLAD
-7 RLRPITLDDVVGQ
+7 KIRPKTLDNVVGQ

-54 ISNIIASQTDKKLF
+54 ISNIIVNQTDKKLF

-79 IEDITKSLDSL
+79 IEDITKNLDNL
-90 YGYKGVVLYLD
+90 YGYNGVVLYLD

-106 NKRQQQSLLSYLEN
+106 NKRQQQSLLSYIEN

-129 TENPYFSVYSAI
+129 TENPYFSVYSAL

-149 FKPLDSGD
+149 FKPLNSDD
-157 IYSGLKNAINTLNEE
+157 IFLGLKNTINSLNEQE
-172 KSLNITYDIDALKTI
+172 SLNISYDIDALKKI
-187 SNMSKGD
+187 SILSKGD
-194 LRKAINILDILIKST
+194 LRKAINILDVLIKSN
-209 LKHTIHIDLN
+209 LRHNIHIDLT

-229 FMDESKYYDYISM
+229 FMDQSKYYDYISM

-257 ALGVLLKTGHFDD
+257 ALSVLLKTGHFDD

-293 FFSLIQSA
+293 FFSLINAA
-301 KLVGM
+301 KMVGM
-306 PEAKIILSHAVIL
+306 PEAKIILAHAVIL
-319 LSTSPKSNSAYTA
+319 LSTSPKSNSAYVA
-332 ISRAIDDIEKKDIGS
+332 ISKAFNDIEKKDIWP
-347 VLNHLKDCHY
+347 VLNHLRDCHY
-357 EGAKKLG
+357 EGSKKLG
-364 VKGYKYPHDYPNNYV
+364 ITGYKYPHDYPNHYV
-379 KQEYMPENLKGSVY
+379 KQDYMPDNLKGTTY
-393 YTPGNN
+393 YTPCDN
-399 KYEKALKTYWDNI
+399 KYENSLKEYWSKI
-412 KNHEV
+412 K
-417 N
+417 

>member
-1 MKPLAD
+1 MRPLAD
-7 RLRPITLDDVVGQ
+7 RLRPTTLDNIVGQ
-20 KHLIGNNKILR
+20 KHLIGPNKILR
-31 RIIEKKEIP
+31 RIIKKKEIP

-54 ISNIIASQTDKKLF
+54 ISNIIANQTDKKLF

-120 GQITLIAST
+120 GKITLIAST

-149 FKPLDSGD
+149 FKPLNTQD
-157 IYSGLKNAINTLNEE
+157 IYFGLENAINILNDED
-172 KSLNITYDIDALKTI
+172 SLNITYDIDALKRI
-187 SNMSKGD
+187 STMAKGD
-194 LRKAINILDILIKST
+194 LRKAINILDILIKSN
-209 LKHTIHIDLN
+209 LKHSVHINLD

-229 FMDESKYYDYISM
+229 FMDGSKYYDYLSM
-242 LQKSIRGSDTDASIL
+242 LQKSIRGSDPDASIL
-257 ALGVLLKTGHFDD
+257 ALGVLLKTGHFNDV
-270 IIRRLLV
+270 IRRLLV

-301 KLVGM
+301 KIVGM

-332 ISRAIDDIEKKDIGS
+332 ISKAIDDIEKKDIGP

-379 KQEYMPENLKGSVY
+379 NQEYMPENLKDSVY
-393 YTPGNN
+393 YIPGDN
-399 KYEKALKTYWDNI
+399 KYEKALKVYWNKI
-412 KNHEV
+412 KND
-417 N
+417 

>member
-1 MKPLAD
+1 MRPLAD
-7 RLRPITLDDVVGQ
+7 KIRPKTLDNVVGQ

-54 ISNIIASQTDKKLF
+54 ISNIIVNQTDKKLF

-79 IEDITKSLDSL
+79 IEDITKNLDNL
-90 YGYKGVVLYLD
+90 YGYNGVVLYLD

-106 NKRQQQSLLSYLEN
+106 NKRQQQSLLSYIEN

-129 TENPYFSVYSAI
+129 TENPYFSVYSAL

-149 FKPLDSGD
+149 FKPLNSDD
-157 IYSGLKNAINTLNEE
+157 IFLGLKNTINSLNEQE
-172 KSLNITYDIDALKTI
+172 SLNISYDIDALKKI
-187 SNMSKGD
+187 SILSKGD
-194 LRKAINILDILIKST
+194 LRKAINILDVLIKSN
-209 LKHTIHIDLN
+209 LKHNIHIDLT

-229 FMDESKYYDYISM
+229 FMDESKYCDYISM

-257 ALGVLLKTGHFDD
+257 ALSVLLKTGHFDD

-293 FFSLIQSA
+293 FFSLINAA
-301 KLVGM
+301 KMVGM
-306 PEAKIILSHAVIL
+306 PEAKIILAHAVIL
-319 LSTSPKSNSAYTA
+319 LSTSPKSNSAYVA
-332 ISRAIDDIEKKDIGS
+332 ISKAFNDIEKKDIGP
-347 VLNHLKDCHY
+347 VLNHLRDCHY
-357 EGAKKLG
+357 EGSKKLG
-364 VKGYKYPHDYPNNYV
+364 ITGYKYPHDYPNHYV
-379 KQEYMPENLKGSVY
+379 KQDYMPDNLKGTTY
-393 YTPGNN
+393 YTPCDN
-399 KYEKALKTYWDNI
+399 KYENSLKEYWSKI
-412 KNHEV
+412 K
-417 N
+417 

>member
-1 MKPLAD
+1 MRPLAD
-7 RLRPITLDDVVGQ
+7 KIRPKTLDNVVGQ
-20 KHLIGNNKILR
+20 KHLIGSNKILR

-54 ISNIIASQTDKKLF
+54 ISNIIVNQTDKKLF

-79 IEDITKSLDSL
+79 IEDITKNLDNL
-90 YGYKGVVLYLD
+90 YGYNGVVLYLD

-106 NKRQQQSLLSYLEN
+106 NKRQQQSLLSYIEN

-129 TENPYFSVYSAI
+129 TENPYFSVYSAL

-149 FKPLDSGD
+149 FKLLNSDD
-157 IYSGLKNAINTLNEE
+157 IFFGLKNTINSLNEQE
-172 KSLNITYDIDALKTI
+172 SLNISYDIDALKKI
-187 SNMSKGD
+187 SILSKGD
-194 LRKAINILDILIKST
+194 LRKAINILDVLIKSN
-209 LKHTIHIDLN
+209 LKHNIHIDLT

-257 ALGVLLKTGHFDD
+257 ALSVLLKTGHFDD

-293 FFSLIQSA
+293 FFSLINAA
-301 KLVGM
+301 KMVGM
-306 PEAKIILSHAVIL
+306 PEAKIILAHAVIL
-319 LSTSPKSNSAYTA
+319 LSTSPKSNSAYVA
-332 ISRAIDDIEKKDIGS
+332 ISKAFNDIEKKDIGP
-347 VLNHLKDCHY
+347 VLNHLRDCHY
-357 EGAKKLG
+357 EGSKKLG
-364 VKGYKYPHDYPNNYV
+364 ITGYKYPHDYPNHYV
-379 KQEYMPENLKGSVY
+379 KQDYMPNNLKGTTY
-393 YTPGNN
+393 YTPCDN
-399 KYEKALKTYWDNI
+399 KYENSLKEYWSKI
-412 KNHEV
+412 K
-417 N
+417 

>member
-1 MKPLAD
+1 MRPLAD
-7 RLRPITLDDVVGQ
+7 KIRPKTLDNVVGQ

-54 ISNIIASQTDKKLF
+54 ISNIIVNQTDKKLF

-79 IEDITKSLDSL
+79 IEDITKNLDNL
-90 YGYKGVVLYLD
+90 YGYNGVVLYLD

-106 NKRQQQSLLSYLEN
+106 NKRQQQSLLSYIEN

-129 TENPYFSVYSAI
+129 TENPYFSVYSAL

-149 FKPLDSGD
+149 FKPLNSDD
-157 IYSGLKNAINTLNEE
+157 IFLGLKNTINSLNEQE
-172 KSLNITYDIDALKTI
+172 SLNISYDIDALKKI
-187 SNMSKGD
+187 SILSKGD
-194 LRKAINILDILIKST
+194 LRKAINILDVLIKSN
-209 LKHTIHIDLN
+209 LRHNIHIDLT

-229 FMDESKYYDYISM
+229 FMDQSKYYDYISM

-257 ALGVLLKTGHFDD
+257 ALSVLLKTGHFDD

-293 FFSLIQSA
+293 FFSLINAA
-301 KLVGM
+301 KMVGM
-306 PEAKIILSHAVIL
+306 PEAKIILAHAVIL
-319 LSTSPKSNSAYTA
+319 LSTSPKSNSAYVA
-332 ISRAIDDIEKKDIGS
+332 ISKAFNDIEKKDIGP
-347 VLNHLKDCHY
+347 VLNHLRDCHY
-357 EGAKKLG
+357 EGSKKLG
-364 VKGYKYPHDYPNNYV
+364 ITGYKYPHDYPNHYV
-379 KQEYMPENLKGSVY
+379 KQDYMPNNLKGTIY
-393 YTPGNN
+393 YTPCDN
-399 KYEKALKTYWDNI
+399 KYENSLKEYWSKI
-412 KNHEV
+412 K
-417 N
+417 

>member
-1 MKPLAD
+1 MRPLAD
-7 RLRPITLDDVVGQ
+7 KIRPKTLDNVVGQ

-54 ISNIIASQTDKKLF
+54 ISNIIVNQTDKKLF

-79 IEDITKSLDSL
+79 IEDITKNLDNL
-90 YGYKGVVLYLD
+90 YGYNGVVLYLD

-106 NKRQQQSLLSYLEN
+106 NKRQQQSLLSYIEN

-129 TENPYFSVYSAI
+129 TENPYFSVYSAL

-149 FKPLDSGD
+149 FKPLNSDD
-157 IYSGLKNAINTLNEE
+157 IFFGLKNTINSLNEQE
-172 KSLNITYDIDALKTI
+172 SLNISYDIDALKKI
-187 SNMSKGD
+187 SILSKGD
-194 LRKAINILDILIKST
+194 LRKAINILDILIKSN
-209 LKHTIHIDLN
+209 LKHNIHIDLT

-257 ALGVLLKTGHFDD
+257 ALSVLLKTEHFDD

-293 FFSLIQSA
+293 FFSLINAA
-301 KLVGM
+301 KMVGM
-306 PEAKIILSHAVIL
+306 PEAKIILAHAVIL
-319 LSTSPKSNSAYTA
+319 LSTSPKSNSAYVA
-332 ISRAIDDIEKKDIGS
+332 ISKAFNDIEKKDIGP
-347 VLNHLKDCHY
+347 VLNHLRDCHY
-357 EGAKKLG
+357 EGSKKLG
-364 VKGYKYPHDYPNNYV
+364 ITGYKYPHDYPNHYV
-379 KQEYMPENLKGSVY
+379 KQDYMPDNLKGTTY
-393 YTPGNN
+393 YTPCDN
-399 KYEKALKTYWDNI
+399 KYENSLKEYWSKI
-412 KNHEV
+412 K
-417 N
+417 

>member
-1 MKPLAD
+1 MRPLAD
-7 RLRPITLDDVVGQ
+7 KIRPKTLDNVVGQ

-54 ISNIIASQTDKKLF
+54 ISNIIVNQTDKKLF

-79 IEDITKSLDSL
+79 IEDITKNLDNL
-90 YGYKGVVLYLD
+90 YGYNGVVLYLD

-106 NKRQQQSLLSYLEN
+106 NKRQQQSLLSYIEN

-129 TENPYFSVYSAI
+129 TENPYFSVYSAL

-149 FKPLDSGD
+149 FKPLNSDD
-157 IYSGLKNAINTLNEE
+157 IFLGLKNTINSLNEQE
-172 KSLNITYDIDALKTI
+172 SLNISYDIDALKKI
-187 SNMSKGD
+187 SILSKGD
-194 LRKAINILDILIKST
+194 LRKAINILDVLIKSN
-209 LKHTIHIDLN
+209 LKHNIHIDLT

-257 ALGVLLKTGHFDD
+257 ALSVLLKTGHFDD

-293 FFSLIQSA
+293 FFSLINAA
-301 KLVGM
+301 KMVGM
-306 PEAKIILSHAVIL
+306 PEAKIILAHAVIL
-319 LSTSPKSNSAYTA
+319 LRTSPKSNSAYVA
-332 ISRAIDDIEKKDIGS
+332 ISKAFNDIEKKDIGP
-347 VLNHLKDCHY
+347 VLNHLRDCHY
-357 EGAKKLG
+357 EGSKKLG
-364 VKGYKYPHDYPNNYV
+364 ITGYKYPHDYPNHYV
-379 KQEYMPENLKGSVY
+379 KQDYMPDNLKGTTY
-393 YTPGNN
+393 YTPCDN
-399 KYEKALKTYWDNI
+399 KYENSLKEYWSKI
-412 KNHEV
+412 K
-417 N
+417 

>member
-7 RLRPITLDDVVGQ
+7 RLRPTTLNYVVGQ

-54 ISNIIASQTDKKLF
+54 ISNIVANQTDKKLF

-90 YGYKGVVLYLD
+90 YGYKGIVLYLD

-149 FKPLDSGD
+149 FKPLDSDD
-157 IYSGLKNAINTLNEE
+157 IYSGLENAINTLNKEE
-172 KSLNITYDIDALKTI
+172 SLNITYDVDALKTI

-194 LRKAINILDILIKST
+194 LRKALNILDILIKSN
-209 LKHTIHIDLN
+209 LKHTIHINLDC
-219 SVLELNTESF
+219 VLELNTESF

-301 KLVGM
+301 KMVGM

-332 ISRAIDDIEKKDIGS
+332 ISKAMSDIETKDIS
-347 VLNHLKDCHY
+347 PVLNHLKDCHY

-364 VKGYKYPHDYPNNYV
+364 VKGYKYPHDYPNHYV
-379 KQEYMPENLKGSVY
+379 EQEYMPENLKGSVY
-393 YTPGNN
+393 YIPGNN
-399 KYEKALKTYWDNI
+399 KYENSLRTYWDKI
-412 KNHEV
+412 KKN
-417 N
+417 NSN